1 MLAMNRPSRRRP
13 LCGVVA
19 AAGRMAALVAPAL
32 ADAAAHRPSLAV
44 TSGTAGLTPRFAS
57 FRHDYAIRCNGK
69 TVKVAVKGARHWQ
82 ARVGIGR
89 EKSGSFTTRRAL
101 GAGDALTVRLRRG
114 AHRRVHRYHVR
125 CLPTDFPPYVFRRTH
140 AGGPKL
146 FALQLP
152 NEYAAIFD
160 GHGVPVWWY
169 KASGETDN
177 AEVLPDGTV
186 AFDPVAVATEQ
197 TGDYEIR
204 RLDGSLVR
212 VVHARGGSR
221 VDVHELQLLP
231 NGHYLLGRQ
240 VVYGPVDASPYGGS
254 AAASVIGI
262 EVQEITKGGHVV
274 WQWNSRDH
282 IALSET
288 AASWWAQAIKQ
299 GQPYDIVHWNAV
311 EPDGKLMLL
320 SFRHLDAVYAVSR
333 RTGRV
338 VWKLGGSHT
347 SKSLR
352 VVGDPAGANPLV
364 GQHDVRLQPDGTISI
379 HDNGSGVRPHPRV
392 VRYRINTKKHT
403 ARLVQAFDDPTTGV
417 SICCGSA
424 RRLDSGDWLVGWG
437 GQGFVGGYGPKGRRL
452 FSLKTPTGFPYRAN
466 PVPDGVVTKHRLRR
480 AMDQMAAG

>member
-1 MLAMNRPSRRRP
+1 MLPARPLDSESMLAMNRPSRRR
-13 LCGVVA
+13 LRRGLAAGAGLLVVLVRA
-19 AAGRMAALVAPAL
+19 AA
-32 ADAAAHRPSLAV
+32 ADAAAHRPSLTV

-57 FRHDYAIRCNGK
+57 FRHDYAIRCTGK

-89 EKSGSFTTRRAL
+89 QKSGSFTTRRAL
-101 GAGDALTVRLRRG
+101 GAGDAVTISLRHG
-114 AHRRVHRYHVR
+114 AHGRAHRYHVR
-125 CLPTDFPPYVFRRTH
+125 CLPADFPPYVFHRAH

-152 NEYAAIFD
+152 SEYAAIFD
-160 GHGVPVWWY
+160 DHGVPVWWY

-262 EVQEITKGGHVV
+262 EVQEITKRGHVV
-274 WQWNSRDH
+274 WQ
-282 IALSET
+282 
-288 AASWWAQAIKQ
+288 
-299 GQPYDIVHWNAV
+299 
-311 EPDGKLMLL
+311 
-320 SFRHLDAVYAVSR
+320 
-333 RTGRV
+333 
-338 VWKLGGSHT
+338 
-347 SKSLR
+347 
-352 VVGDPAGANPLV
+352 
-364 GQHDVRLQPDGTISI
+364 
-379 HDNGSGVRPHPRV
+379 
-392 VRYRINTKKHT
+392 
-403 ARLVQAFDDPTTGV
+403 
-417 SICCGSA
+417 
-424 RRLDSGDWLVGWG
+424 
-437 GQGFVGGYGPKGRRL
+437 
-452 FSLKTPTGFPYRAN
+452 
-466 PVPDGVVTKHRLRR
+466 
-480 AMDQMAAG
+480 